1 MMFAAINVAV
11 YKALGV
17 FKKKKKKSFWYAVYS
32 PWNPLIESSKSWKDS
47 EGERKRKEI
56 QRD

>member
-1 MMFAAINVAV
+1 MMLAAINVAV

-32 PWNPLIESSKSWKDS
+32 PWNPLIESSKVL
-47 EGERKRKEI
+47 KR
-56 QRD
+56 